1 MTKWIIALAAVIAV
15 AAFVLIQRSG
25 TKTVYVNGLP
35 EYNTLPGKEYI
46 FERDC
51 YLFKLKDEKTSYPLV
66 GANAPD
72 LPMSVAALPL
82 EVSDANIGKEF
93 PGVRILDTAHVGD
106 RFRIVSVRRD
116 VKRDSTRVTFEILFI
131 NESERR
137 YPRLDAFYIL
147 DHTPEAKGAAPRII
161 EGYAVER
168 VKK

>member
-1 MTKWIIALAAVIAV
+1 MTKWILVAAVVIAV

-51 YLFKLKDEKTSYPLV
+51 YIFKLDNEKTSYPLV

-72 LPMSVAALPL
+72 LPSSVSQLPN
-82 EVSDANIGKEF
+82 EVTDANVGKEL
-93 PGVRILDTAHVGD
+93 PGVRILDTVHVGD
-106 RFRIVSVRRD
+106 RFKIVSVRRD
-116 VKRDSTRVTFEILFI
+116 EKRDSTRVTFEILFI

-137 YPRLDAFYIL
+137 YPRLDAYYIL
-147 DHTPEAKGAAPRII
+147 DHSPEAKGAAPRMID
-161 EGYAVER
+161 GYAVER